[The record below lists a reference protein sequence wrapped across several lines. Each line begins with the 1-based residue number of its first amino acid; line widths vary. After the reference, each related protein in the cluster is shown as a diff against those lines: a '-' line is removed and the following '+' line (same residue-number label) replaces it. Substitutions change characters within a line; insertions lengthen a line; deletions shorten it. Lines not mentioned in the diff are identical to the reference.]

1 MQKIIINGIYY
12 DYNAGKGV
20 DTIRINLSPTL
31 KEYTSPTETRRD
43 ISSIYSSIRNFE
55 KDLEQHI
62 GIRRIGEIEQYT
74 NPLLIE
80 EKKKFLLPS
89 DDNSI
94 QLVNLEH
101 KITTGIDTS
110 FVLDSKN
117 LTQKNI
123 GYLFD
128 RFFILYSDAKMV
140 DPTNM
145 FKNEIEFILA
155 QKNLDDIHFDELKQL
170 K

>member
-1 MQKIIINGIYY
+1 M
-12 DYNAGKGV
+12 
-20 DTIRINLSPTL
+20 
-31 KEYTSPTETRRD
+31 
-43 ISSIYSSIRNFE
+43 
-55 KDLEQHI
+55 
-62 GIRRIGEIEQYT
+62 
-74 NPLLIE
+74 
-80 EKKKFLLPS
+80 
-89 DDNSI
+89 
-94 QLVNLEH
+94 EH